1 MRGSHERMIEFV
13 DAFEKDGHFFAVVD
27 LQSRRFQFGVS
38 KVGYRTLRQAM
49 QLRPFDMMSGRKY
62 RHFYFGSQKTAGNEK
77 YWMEVRVELDKD
89 ATKDRIDIPKDL
101 HANLLWLARRENLSD
116 AAYLEIKNAHNE

>member
-38 KVGYRTLRQAM
+38 KIGYRSLRQAM
-49 QLRPFDMMSGRKY
+49 QLRPFDMMPGRKY
-62 RHFYFGSQKTAGNEK
+62 RYFYFGSQRTAGTEK
-77 YWMEVRVELDKD
+77 YWMEVRVELDRD
-89 ATKDRIDIPKDL
+89 ATKDRIDIPK
-101 HANLLWLARRENLSD
+101 
-116 AAYLEIKNAHNE
+116 

>member
-1 MRGSHERMIEFV
+1 MRGNHGRMIEFV
-13 DAFEKDGHFFAVVD
+13 DAFEKDGHFFAVVE

-38 KVGYRTLRQAM
+38 KIGYRALRQAM
-49 QLRPFDMMSGRKY
+49 QVRPFDMMSGRKY
-62 RHFYFGSQKTAGNEK
+62 RYFYFGSQKTAGTEK

-101 HANLLWLARRENLSD
+101 HANLLWLARLENLSD
-116 AAYLEIKNAHNE
+116 AAYLEIKNEHNE